1 MSFLRKSTA
10 VAFTCLMAVA
20 AASVHADQV
29 RIDFTGVLN
38 PALADNA
45 FGEPVPELTGYLIYD
60 DSVAGSVFSSTATN
74 YANAIRELSF
84 SIGTGSDV
92 VFSGFRSSSAGFGSA
107 QVQDAPG
114 QDRLSFNNLTFTN
127 AQLQGEPATIWNST
141 QTASRTVTGASM
153 TVGIAGP
160 ATTIAGQQL
169 AGTDA
174 LAFFAGF
181 TAPGGSPVRNVQL
194 NLSYDQS
201 GTPAPGSSWS
211 QVSFNYN
218 LQPVSVSAVPLPAA
232 AWLLGSGLLSLGA
245 MARRRRRGG

>member
-1 MSFLRKSTA
+1 MSFQRKSTA
-10 VAFTCLMAVA
+10 IAFICLMAGA
-20 AASVHADQV
+20 AASVHAEPV
-29 RIDFTGVLN
+29 RIDFVGVLN

-45 FGEPVPELTGYLIYD
+45 FGAPVPELTGYLIYD
-60 DSVAGSVFSSTATN
+60 DAVAGAVFSGTATN

-84 SIGTGSDV
+84 SIGTGAGT
-92 VFSGFRSSSAGFGSA
+92 VFSGFRSSSSGFGSA
-107 QVQDAPG
+107 QVQDAAG

-127 AQLQGEPATIWNST
+127 AQLQGEPTIIWNST
-141 QTASRTVTGASM
+141 QTASRTVTGATM

-160 ATTIAGQQL
+160 ANTITGQQL

-181 TAPGGSPVRNVQL
+181 TAPGGSPIRNVQL
-194 NLSYDQS
+194 NLNYTQD
-201 GTPAPGSSWS
+201 GTPAQGSSWS

-245 MARRRRRGG
+245 MARRRRR